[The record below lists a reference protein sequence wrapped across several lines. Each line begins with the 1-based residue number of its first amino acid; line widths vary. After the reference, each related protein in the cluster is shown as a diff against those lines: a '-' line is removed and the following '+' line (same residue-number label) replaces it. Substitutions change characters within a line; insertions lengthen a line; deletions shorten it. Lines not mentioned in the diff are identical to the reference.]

1 MIIFLT
7 LLYVGVLAILVK
19 LKVIQWT
26 LFWKLSPLLWMLFLF
41 LVLFLPMQ
49 WGAPSG
55 EVRVFNYVVE
65 IVPNVSGEVIE
76 VPAEGMGS
84 VKKGDVLFQIDPSP
98 FEAEVDRL
106 EAALQEAKQ
115 TAKTLPVELDA
126 AKAAVAE
133 AESALVE
140 AKQRA
145 KQLDQEL
152 IAAKAGVESSEAQL
166 LLAETRYRRQKSLLE
181 KNAASKDDVDA
192 AERNL
197 AAAQATADQATALLA
212 SAKLVVDSQV
222 DGVNTGVIQAE
233 RSLDAARAAESKAQ
247 LALESQV
254 NGVNTTVAQIEAQLR
269 AARLDLQWSTVRAPS
284 DGTVTNVSLQ
294 PGQRVANLPL
304 RSWMA
309 FLDTSRNR
317 IGFFLPQY
325 AMRHIQPGMPAE
337 LTLKLHPG
345 KTFQATVSAVAPVN
359 ASGQVQPSGQLPTL
373 LPPSADEQRL
383 LCILEIDDERID
395 RRTLPGGAV
404 GTATV
409 YTEKARVT
417 HIIRRIMIRMEAW
430 KHYVIP

>member
-7 LLYVGVLAILVK
+7 LLYVGILATLVK

-26 LFWKLSPLLWMLFLF
+26 LFWKISPLLWMLILF

-65 IVPNVSGEVIE
+65 IVPNVSGEVIK
-76 VPAEGMGS
+76 VSARGMGS
-84 VKKGDVLFQIDPSP
+84 VKKGDVLFRIDPSP
-98 FEAEVDRL
+98 FEAEVERL

-115 TAKTLPVELDA
+115 TAKTLPVDLEA
-126 AKAAVAE
+126 AQASVAQ
-133 AESALVE
+133 AEVALVE

-145 KQLDQEL
+145 KKLDQDL
-152 IAAKAGVESSEAQL
+152 AAAKAGVENSEAQV
-166 LLAETRYRRQKSLLE
+166 LLAETRYTRQKSLFE
-181 KNAASKDDVDA
+181 KAATSKDAFDA

-197 AAAQATADQATALLA
+197 TAANAARDQSTALLE
-212 SAKLVVDSQV
+212 SAQLAVDSQV
-222 DGVNTGVIQAE
+222 DGVNTGIIQAE

-247 LALESQV
+247 LRLDSQV
-254 NGVNTTVAQIEAQLR
+254 NGVNTTVAQLEAELKS
-269 AARLDLQWSTVRAPS
+269 ARLNLQWSTVRAPS
-284 DGTVTNVSLQ
+284 DGTVTDVSLQ

-309 FLDTSRNR
+309 FLDTTRNR
-317 IGFFLPQY
+317 IGLFLPQY
-325 AMRHIQPGMPAE
+325 AMRHVQQGMPAE

-345 KTFQATVSAVAPVN
+345 KTFNATVGAIAPVN
-359 ASGQVQPSGQLPTL
+359 ASGQVQPSGQLPTF
-373 LPPSADEQRL
+373 LPPSAAEQRL

-395 RRTLPGGAV
+395 RQSLPGGSI

-409 YTEKARVT
+409 YTEKARAT

-430 KHYVIP
+430 KNYVIP